1 MWCCRRVSE
10 PELDGGKSYTHSHMA
25 SFDIIVVVVA
35 VLLCLQSTQLELIR
49 RKWIFPLPV
58 PFFCCLLFMPSST
71 LPFYSADISS
81 RVGCCDLH
89 RRFFFYDVRR
99 RRLLIW
105 HTKYFVKWIGVYVCF
120 EFVLPFLRLLLL
132 HFLSFLFSRGAF
144 VRSFIHYSQCVD
156 RMKWCVNAP
165 AFISCRRNAIVVYGD
180 GRNRVDM

>member
-1 MWCCRRVSE
+1 MCARVRVCVCVWCCRRVSE

-71 LPFYSADISS
+71 LPFYLADISS
-81 RVGCCDLH
+81 RVGGCDLH
-89 RRFFFYDVRR
+89 RRFFLRCTKTTIVDLTHKIFREMNWRLCLFRVRS
-99 RRLLIW
+99 LAF
-105 HTKYFVKWIGVYVCF
+105 T
-120 EFVLPFLRLLLL
+120 
-132 HFLSFLFSRGAF
+132 SFFREAF

-165 AFISCRRNAIVVYGD
+165 AFISCRRNAIVMYGD
-180 GRNRVDM
+180 GRNRVVM